1 MADLSCVND
10 SSNPM
15 AMGRIFVHQGANFRW
30 ERRSSRALEADHLGV
45 SEVMEDPQSSPAGCF
60 VTKSGHPWPLD
71 GGTPMTTRKPPLGI
85 MVSTLAFFSD
95 FRMPISETWS
105 AVFSQSENH
114 RIGLGNRKPWYITS
128 DMAVSCILSHQK
140 IPGVRGPM
148 ELGVY
153 RRDRIVPFLG
163 VTCFILWKIPLFIV
177 VECGNPTVNSLLTI
191 A

>member
-1 MADLSCVND
+1 MTHQIQWQRGGFLSTK
-10 SSNPM
+10 
-15 AMGRIFVHQGANFRW
+15 GRISAGRDVRPEPWRRIIW
-30 ERRSSRALEADHLGV
+30 EFLKSWRIPSRHLQVVSSLNQVIHDPWMGVPPWRLGNLHLGSWFRPSLFFQT
-45 SEVMEDPQSSPAGCF
+45 SECRF
-60 VTKSGHPWPLD
+60 
-71 GGTPMTTRKPPLGI
+71 RKHDQL
-85 MVSTLAFFSD
+85 FFL
-95 FRMPISETWS
+95 
-105 AVFSQSENH
+105 SQKITGSVWV
-114 RIGLGNRKPWYITS
+114 NRKPWYITS